1 MVKGDELG
9 ALDIFAQAMPM
20 LQHDAETHS
29 IAGELYSKHNRI
41 EEAID
46 AFEMVLQLLPQ
57 DRGIFPRLTHLYVQ
71 SGRHKDGEALISR
84 FKSIMRDDDPRDG
97 LLLSNMLMEVK
108 RYEEAREVAENVLA
122 KEPENREA
130 LSMLAEIHEALGNA
144 DLAREYQIKL
154 DPTIAWIGKAAPE
167 FSAKDLDG
175 NPISLKDYRGKIVLL
190 DFWAVWCGP
199 CVGEMPNVK
208 KVYEEY
214 HDRDFDII
222 GISLDTSEEKL
233 RSFIRDREIPWRQI
247 FSGKGWN
254 SPVSRMYGIRA
265 IPAPWLIDR
274 DGRVISTR
282 ARGSRLEQLVA
293 EAVGEKV
300 GSSARRIP

>member
-1 MVKGDELG
+1 
-9 ALDIFAQAMPM
+9 
-20 LQHDAETHS
+20 
-29 IAGELYSKHNRI
+29 
-41 EEAID
+41 
-46 AFEMVLQLLPQ
+46 
-57 DRGIFPRLTHLYVQ
+57 
-71 SGRHKDGEALISR
+71 
-84 FKSIMRDDDPRDG
+84 
-97 LLLSNMLMEVK
+97 MLMEVK
-108 RYEEAREVAENVLA
+108 SYEEAREVAENVLA

-247 FSGKGWN
+247 FSGKGWD